1 MPLTKNQKQKILED
15 LIEKLKKQKAL
26 FFVDFTGLKVKD
38 FSELRKKIKSLGD
51 EIKVIKKTLMD
62 VAFKKLKLN
71 IEPRKMKG
79 EIALVLA
86 YKDEILPAKTIYQFS
101 KENEKLK
108 ILAGFLNGKLLD
120 SDKVIELAQ
129 LPSKEEL
136 IGKLI
141 FVGKSPISMIYNILQ
156 TNLNILKIKK

>member
-15 LIEKLKKQKAL
+15 LTEKLKKQKAL

-141 FVGKSPISMIYNILQ
+141 FVGKSSISMIYNILQ